1 MHDPSCHYAFL
12 PTREVFPSVVGETRP
27 IEHGIVTNWDAMENL
42 WQHTF
47 HNKLRLD
54 PKEHHIL
61 LTEAPLNP
69 KVNREKMTEIMF
81 EKFHPPAIYVAN
93 QAVLSLFASGRTTGI
108 VLDSGHSVTHSVPI
122 YEGYALPYASIS
134 LHMAGQILTDFL
146 TTIFAER
153 GYHFTTA
160 REKEMVKKLKEKLC
174 YVALDYRNE
183 KGTDTAYE
191 LPDGKVIHVGN
202 EKFRCP
208 EALFLNFQNEGIGC
222 PEGFRGIH
230 RSLVHPSINRCYFEL
245 R

>member
-1 MHDPSCHYAFL
+1 MYDPSCDYVLL
-12 PTREVFPSVVGETRP
+12 PTREVFPSVVGEIQP
-27 IEHGIVTNWDAMENL
+27 IQHGIVTNWDAMENL

-54 PKEHHIL
+54 PGERPIL

-134 LHMAGQILTDFL
+134 LHMAG
-146 TTIFAER
+146 
-153 GYHFTTA
+153 
-160 REKEMVKKLKEKLC
+160 K
-174 YVALDYRNE
+174 
-183 KGTDTAYE
+183 
-191 LPDGKVIHVGN
+191 
-202 EKFRCP
+202 
-208 EALFLNFQNEGIGC
+208 
-222 PEGFRGIH
+222 
-230 RSLVHPSINRCYFEL
+230 S
-245 R
+245 